1 MSQSAL
7 PSLENDLD
15 QPLSSYSLTDV
26 QPRPLEW
33 LWPDRI
39 PLAHLTVLYGPSGS
53 GLSLLS
59 LHLAAIVTS
68 GRPWPDGSPCS
79 QGHVVLVA
87 PADSP
92 AHTIKP
98 RFDAAG
104 GDASRVSLLSS
115 VPISSSSAPS
125 ASKHAS
131 AAASTDSETPS
142 TTLSHRPFSLA
153 SDLPLLESIIRRSHA
168 HLVILDT
175 PELAR
180 DALFRRLVPQLTLL
194 AQETNCA
201 IVLIRPLTRSLP
213 KTLEPTRLQHLP
225 GLSSVHSALL
235 LAPDPDPDADPD
247 DDPLRLLL
255 TPKHSLAA
263 TSPATLSFTIGTESS
278 MLAAPILIWHPLP
291 AGSLTSPALTLLE
304 EVSLTHQAIPAALR
318 EHPAPMTAVQ
328 LAQQLPLGYEAIRKA
343 LQRLRDAGKLVSPA
357 RGLYTLPDH
366 PCLQQPPFNTLSHH
380 HAVPS
385 SQWSQN

>member
-1 MSQSAL
+1 MSQTAL
-7 PSLENDLD
+7 SPFEDALD
-15 QPLSSYSLTDV
+15 QTLSSYSLTDV
-26 QPRPLEW
+26 QARPLQW

-68 GRPWPDGSPCS
+68 GRSWPDGSPCS

-92 AHTIKP
+92 AHTIRP

-104 GDASRVSLLSS
+104 GDASRVSLLNA
-115 VPISSSSAPS
+115 VPVSTLSAPKHPGAASSST
-125 ASKHAS
+125 
-131 AAASTDSETPS
+131 AAERTPA
-142 TTLSHRPFSLA
+142 TLTHRPFSLV
-153 SDLPLLESIIRRSHA
+153 SDLPLLEAIIRRSHA

-213 KTLEPTRLQHLP
+213 KVLDPARLQNLP
-225 GLSSVHSALL
+225 GLPSVHSALL
-235 LAPDPDPDADPD
+235 LAPDPEADPVD
-247 DDPLRLLL
+247 DSLRLLL

-263 TSPATLSFTIGTESS
+263 SSPSTLSFSIDTDSS
-278 MLAAPILIWHPLP
+278 TLAAPIISWHQPP
-291 AGSLTSPALTLLE
+291 AGALTSPALTSHE
-304 EVSLTHQAIPAALR
+304 RLTLTQHDILTALGT
-318 EHPAPMTAVQ
+318 HPAPMTAVQ
-328 LAQQLPLGYEAIRKA
+328 LVEQVPVGYEAIRKT
-343 LQRLRDAGKLVSPA
+343 LQRLCHSGKLISPA

-366 PCLQQPPFNTLSHH
+366 PCLQQPPFNTLTHH
-380 HAVPS
+380 PAVPPSQS
-385 SQWSQN
+385 SPP